1 MSQHLTHDQLCD
13 LLIAEPAPGLQESGR
28 LDMLREHVR
37 ECELC
42 SSELASLSNSLDD
55 FRSTTTAWAAHA
67 WTHQTSGASAV
78 RSTPRVRV
86 LTLPA
91 LWTAAA
97 AMAVAVAITL
107 STHQNK
113 PAPATTHTTAANS
126 AQPAVAATQTPT
138 IASDEAL
145 LEDIDATLSSSVPSP
160 MQPLDDP
167 TAGLQ
172 SMNKQRKN

>member
-28 LDMLREHVR
+28 LDLLREHLR
-37 ECELC
+37 HCELC
-42 SSELASLSNSLDD
+42 SSELASLSSSLED
-55 FRSTTTAWAAHA
+55 FRSTTTAWAAHV
-67 WTHQTSGASAV
+67 WTHQTSGASPV
-78 RSTPRVRV
+78 RSTPHVRV

-97 AMAVAVAITL
+97 AIAVAAAITL
-107 STHQNK
+107 STQQNK
-113 PAPATTHTTAANS
+113 PTRATAHPAAANS
-126 AQPAVAATQTPT
+126 AQPAATIAQTHS

-145 LEDIDATLSSSVPSP
+145 LEEVDATLSSSVPSP

-167 TAGLQ
+167 SAGLH
-172 SMNKQRKN
+172 SLNKQRKN

>member
-13 LLIAEPAPGLQESGR
+13 LLIADPAPELQKPGR
-28 LDMLREHVR
+28 LDLLREHLR
-37 ECELC
+37 DCDLC
-42 SSELASLSNSLDD
+42 SSEFTSLSNSLEA

-67 WTHQTSGASAV
+67 WTHQTSGASPV
-78 RSTPRVRV
+78 RSTSPVRI

-97 AMAVAVAITL
+97 ALAVAAAITL

-113 PAPATTHTTAANS
+113 PAPATAHPAAANS
-126 AQPAVAATQTPT
+126 AQSPVGVIQTHT

-145 LEDIDATLSSSVPSP
+145 LEEVDATLSSSVPSP

-167 TAGLQ
+167 SAGLQ
-172 SMNKQRKN
+172 SLNKQRKN